1 MILRSTT
8 ADSYFES
15 DREAR
20 VMLQREHAAARR
32 FVKRQAAAIDAL
44 TEVLFEKKSVDDSE
58 ISVRISQS
66 PRSACL
72 IAHTRP
78 AKGLLRPEGRIPS
91 DCYPDCL
98 RIPIPH
104 THGRET
110 DTFFYLSQAVMA
122 QHAVPEPEDEE
133 GFVSPESR
141 ERLAPWTEAMPEGSV
156 PATNEWIET

>member
-66 PRSACL
+66 PRSASL

-78 AKGLLRPEGRIPS
+78 AKGLLLLP
-91 DCYPDCL
+91 
-98 RIPIPH
+98 
-104 THGRET
+104 
-110 DTFFYLSQAVMA
+110 V
-122 QHAVPEPEDEE
+122 
-133 GFVSPESR
+133 
-141 ERLAPWTEAMPEGSV
+141 
-156 PATNEWIET
+156 